1 MFAIRRRSADT
12 CGLVR
17 RNGSARGRTMTEFTR
32 LTVIGSA
39 RKADLVV
46 PNDEA
51 VAGLVPRLMD
61 LLDEPTGTVVRP
73 LTLVRSTG
81 EQLDVALTIA
91 DQQVSDGE
99 LLRLVRSDDA
109 PPPPEVADVT
119 DVLGETLR
127 DRSGLWSTFAR
138 ELTGAIAIG
147 VLGCALAG
155 QLPAGPLPLVLAVLL
170 LSLGAAIAGR
180 MSTRWICVAL
190 TAAAL
195 GVAAAAVWT
204 FSSTLGLSLPLRL
217 SAAILGFAALGWIC
231 LGLGYGQGL
240 RSRQAWF
247 GSLVGIPV
255 SMLPL
260 IMVLLGARS
269 EAAAAVTAAV
279 SVVVCGVLPRLAL
292 VASGLTGLDDQV
304 VEGNPR
310 RRDDVSLTVN
320 DAYRLLSW
328 VTFAVAIPIAVTS
341 AVLLASGDLWAVWVG
356 LVVIIVSALRT
367 RAFPLAVQ
375 QMALWSAVLAGL
387 LGGLMGQPRLG
398 EPLVAGIVAGIAALV
413 MIMVLAR
420 PAAHQ
425 RAFLRRIGNVIEA
438 LAVIALIPLLLG
450 MFDIFGDL
458 LRAF

>member
-1 MFAIRRRSADT
+1 
-12 CGLVR
+12 
-17 RNGSARGRTMTEFTR
+17 MTAFTR

-51 VAGLVPRLMD
+51 VAGLMPRLMD
-61 LLDEPTGTVVRP
+61 LLDEPTGSVVRP

-138 ELTGAIAIG
+138 ELTGAVAIG
-147 VLGCALAG
+147 VLGCALVG
-155 QLPAGPLPLVLAVLL
+155 QLAAGPLPLVLAVLL
-170 LSLGAAIAGR
+170 LSLVAAIVGR
-180 MSTRWICVAL
+180 LSMRWICVAL
-190 TAAAL
+190 TSAAL
-195 GVAAAAVWT
+195 GVAAAVVWT

-217 SAAILGFAALGWIC
+217 SAAVLGFAALGWIC

-240 RSRQAWF
+240 RSRPAWF

-260 IMVLLGARS
+260 IMVLLGSRS
-269 EAAAAVTAAV
+269 EAAAALTAAV

-304 VEGNPR
+304 VEGHPR

-320 DAYRLLSW
+320 DAYRVLSW

-341 AVLLASGDLWAVWVG
+341 ALLLASGDLWAVWVG
-356 LVVIIVSALRT
+356 LMVIMVSALRT

-375 QMALWSAVLAGL
+375 QMALWFAVLVGL
-387 LGGLMGQPRLG
+387 LGGLIGQSRLG
-398 EPLVAGIVAGIAALV
+398 QPLVAGILVSIAGLV
-413 MIMVLAR
+413 VIMVLAR

-425 RAFLRRIGNVIEA
+425 RAFLRRVGNVIEA

-450 MFDIFGDL
+450 MFGIFSDL
-458 LRAF
+458 LAAF

>member
-1 MFAIRRRSADT
+1 
-12 CGLVR
+12 
-17 RNGSARGRTMTEFTR
+17 MTEFTR

-51 VAGLVPRLMD
+51 VAGLMPRLMD

-155 QLPAGPLPLVLAVLL
+155 QLSAGPLPLVFAVML
-170 LSLGAAIAGR
+170 LSLGAAITGR
-180 MSTRWICVAL
+180 LSMRWICVAL
-190 TAAAL
+190 TSAAL
-195 GVAAAAVWT
+195 GVATAAVWT

-231 LGLGYGQGL
+231 LGVGYGQGL
-240 RSRQAWF
+240 RSRPAWF

-255 SMLPL
+255 STLPL
-260 IMVLLGARS
+260 IMVLLGSRS

-304 VEGNPR
+304 VEGHPR

-328 VTFAVAIPIAVTS
+328 VTFAVAIPIAVTG
-341 AVLLASGDLWAVWVG
+341 ALLLASGDHWAVWVG
-356 LVVIIVSALRT
+356 LMVIMVSALRT

-387 LGGLMGQPRLG
+387 LGGLIGQPRLA
-398 EPLVAGIVAGIAALV
+398 EPLVAGILAGIAALV

-425 RAFLRRIGNVIEA
+425 RAFLRRVGNVIEA

-450 MFDIFGDL
+450 MFGIFSDL